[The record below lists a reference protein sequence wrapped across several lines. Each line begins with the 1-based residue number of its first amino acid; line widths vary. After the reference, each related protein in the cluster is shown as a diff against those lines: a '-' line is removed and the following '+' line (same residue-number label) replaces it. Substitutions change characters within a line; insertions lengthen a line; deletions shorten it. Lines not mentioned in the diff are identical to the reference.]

1 MEETTTATTRNRP
14 TGLLVAL
21 ALILAV
27 AAVWATTA
35 LARGGSG
42 PSPSQPAGGT
52 ADPWSIFVQDHQGGS
67 APSADDC
74 PERDGGGSRGSDG
87 SGGSGG
93 DSGSDGSS
101 NPSL

>member
-1 MEETTTATTRNRP
+1 MEETTATRSRP
-14 TGLLVAL
+14 TALLVAL

-42 PSPSQPAGGT
+42 LGPTQPAVGT
-52 ADPWSIFVQDHQGGS
+52 TDPWSFFVQDGGGGS

-74 PERDGGGSRGSDG
+74 PEHGGGPGAG
-87 SGGSGG
+87 PGG

>member
-1 MEETTTATTRNRP
+1 MEETTTRNRP
-14 TGLLVAL
+14 SGLLVVFAVL
-21 ALILAV
+21 LAV

-35 LARGGSG
+35 LARGGAGSG
-42 PSPSQPAGGT
+42 PSQPAGGT
-52 ADPWSIFVQDHQGGS
+52 TDPWSFFVQDEGGRG
-67 APSADDC
+67 PSADDC
-74 PERDGGGSRGSDG
+74 PERDGGG

>member
-1 MEETTTATTRNRP
+1 MEETTTAATRNRP

-27 AAVWATTA
+27 AAIWATTA

-52 ADPWSIFVQDHQGGS
+52 ADPWSFFVQDQQGGGP
-67 APSADDC
+67 PSADDC
-74 PERDGGGSRGSDG
+74 PERDGGG